1 VNPQYKTQGGDTIGS
16 CERLMSSKVPRFSL
30 VWSNDCSAVSS
41 ALANSFF
48 GSNFDFKNCHA
59 VSLEKGT
66 HRSLVAFPVR
76 MAIYS
81 NSPIPIAEWIHGL
94 QRVEIGF
101 INYVSLENTELVQ
114 LN

>member
-1 VNPQYKTQGGDTIGS
+1 
-16 CERLMSSKVPRFSL
+16 M
-30 VWSNDCSAVSS
+30 
-41 ALANSFF
+41 
-48 GSNFDFKNCHA
+48 
-59 VSLEKGT
+59 SLEKGT